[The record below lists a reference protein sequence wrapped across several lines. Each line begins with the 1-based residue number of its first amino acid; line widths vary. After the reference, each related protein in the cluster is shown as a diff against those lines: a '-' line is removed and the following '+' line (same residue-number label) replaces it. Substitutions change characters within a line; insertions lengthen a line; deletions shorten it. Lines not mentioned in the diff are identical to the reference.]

1 MKIHG
6 RIENNRAYNSGLSK
20 MAGNEKTDNI
30 QQAGDSRAGK
40 DSRLTNDVDKR
51 PMKQNV
57 SEVVDG
63 LNSIMD
69 MVNRRME
76 FAVHKETGRLM
87 VNVVDKDT
95 QKVIKTIPPEE
106 FLDLAARIDE
116 MVGLFL
122 DKRA

>member
-6 RIENNRAYNSGLSK
+6 GIENNRAYNSGLAK
-20 MAGNEKTDNI
+20 GAGNEKTDKI
-30 QQAGDSRAGK
+30 QQAGDSRAGNNPR
-40 DSRLTNDVDKR
+40 STEANKR
-51 PMKQNV
+51 QMKQNV
-57 SEVVDG
+57 PEVVES
-63 LNSIMD
+63 LNNLMD

-87 VNVVDKDT
+87 VKVVDKDT

-106 FLDLAARIDE
+106 FLDLVARIDE

-122 DKRA
+122 DEQA